1 MSRIGKLPI
10 AIPSGVEVKVGADVV
25 EVKGAKAAL
34 TTPVCDLLSYEV
46 ADGHITLTRKA
57 ETRESRAQHGLRR
70 TLLANCIEGVTKGFS
85 KTLEVIGVGY
95 RVAVKGNVIELQ
107 VGFSHP
113 VLVELP
119 AGLSAKVEGQKLT
132 IMGADKVLVG
142 EMAARIRRIR
152 KPEPYKGK
160 GIKYE
165 TETILRKATEHA
177 RKNMVKVPLI
187 EGTLPYEILGE
198 FGAGRVM
205 LKPASRGTGII
216 AGGAVRAVMEAA
228 GVNDVLAKAIGTNN
242 PHNVLRATMAGLAA
256 LRSADAVS
264 EIRGMKLEAPRK

>member
-1 MSRIGKLPI
+1 MSRIGKLPLEL
-10 AIPSGVEVKVGADVV
+10 PKGVEVKLGADVV
-25 EVKGAKAAL
+25 EVKGPKGTL
-34 TTPVCDLLSYEV
+34 STPRCSLLDYKLE
-46 ADGHITLTRKA
+46 DGHVTLTRLE
-57 ETRESRAQHGLRR
+57 ETREARAQHGLRR

-165 TETILRKATEHA
+165 TETILRKAG
-177 RKNMVKVPLI
+177 K
-187 EGTLPYEILGE
+187 
-198 FGAGRVM
+198 
-205 LKPASRGTGII
+205 S
-216 AGGAVRAVMEAA
+216 GGK
-228 GVNDVLAKAIGTNN
+228 GK
-242 PHNVLRATMAGLAA
+242 
-256 LRSADAVS
+256 
-264 EIRGMKLEAPRK
+264 

>member
-165 TETILRKATEHA
+165 TETTLVLSKGGEKVSCNKAGAEAVGKEIA
-177 RKNMVKVPLI
+177 R
-187 EGTLPYEILGE
+187 
-198 FGAGRVM
+198 
-205 LKPASRGTGII
+205 
-216 AGGAVRAVMEAA
+216 
-228 GVNDVLAKAIGTNN
+228 LAKEKSIEKVVFDRNGYLYHGKIKAVADGA
-242 PHNVLRATMAGLAA
+242 REGGL
-256 LRSADAVS
+256 
-264 EIRGMKLEAPRK
+264 EF

>member
-1 MSRIGKLPI
+1 M
-10 AIPSGVEVKVGADVV
+10 KVGTDVI
-25 EVKGAKAAL
+25 EVRGAKTTL

-46 ADGHITLTRKA
+46 ADGHVTLTRKV
-57 ETRESRAQHGLRR
+57 ETREARAQHGLRR

-95 RVAVKGNVIELQ
+95 RVAVKGNVVELA

-119 AGLSAKVEGQKLT
+119 DGLSAKVEGQKLT
-132 IMGADKVLVG
+132 ISGPSKEMVG

-165 TETILRKATEHA
+165 TETIRRKAG
-177 RKNMVKVPLI
+177 K
-187 EGTLPYEILGE
+187 
-198 FGAGRVM
+198 
-205 LKPASRGTGII
+205 S
-216 AGGAVRAVMEAA
+216 GGK
-228 GVNDVLAKAIGTNN
+228 GK
-242 PHNVLRATMAGLAA
+242 
-256 LRSADAVS
+256 
-264 EIRGMKLEAPRK
+264 